1 VKGGLFLT
9 QIEEL
14 TKFHERQ
21 IVGKV
26 ANVKVATKL
35 DGHHC
40 VITIEEMTAG
50 GRKTFPQNSKPSVD
64 RGESLCVVAASFLNQ
79 SKVSG
84 SE

>member
-35 DGHHC
+35 DAHHC
-40 VITIEEMTAG
+40 VITAEEMTAG
-50 GRKTFPQNSKPSVD
+50 GH
-64 RGESLCVVAASFLNQ
+64 
-79 SKVSG
+79 
-84 SE
+84 